1 MAIKYL
7 RASNIKNKTVFLRV
21 DINEPI
27 GDTGK
32 VADDFRIQS
41 VIPTIEFLRERG
53 CKVIICAH
61 LGRPEGRHIQKLSLA
76 PVAEHLANLLELKFV
91 EAKDQVPVHTT
102 PRLVFFTG
110 DIRKDGVRKAIQQS
124 GPDNVIVL
132 ENIRFYPEEEAN
144 DLFFAKKLANI
155 ADIYVNEAF
164 SVDHHK
170 AASLVGITKYLGSYA
185 GLVLEREIKSLDTIL
200 LRPKRPFVVLM
211 AGIKISDKAQVL
223 ENFAK
228 KADILL
234 LGGGLANL
242 FFASRG
248 YEVGL
253 SKVERQGEKLAWE
266 MDKNFKDKLLLPLD
280 VVVANGQMDKGTIR
294 VCASHEVR
302 KNELILDIGPKTI
315 HTYAQKLKSAKTIAW
330 NGPLGLFE
338 HRPFHHGTTALAR
351 IVGSVGTRKCFTV
364 VGGGET
370 VDAVRQ
376 AHQATYIDHL
386 STGGGAM
393 LEYLAGNKLP
403 GIEVLE
409 K

>member
-7 RASNIKNKTVFLRV
+7 RTSNIKNKTVFLRV
-21 DINEPI
+21 DVNEPI
-27 GDTGK
+27 GEKGK

-41 VIPTIEFLRERG
+41 VIPTIQFLRGQE
-53 CKVIICAH
+53 CKVIVCAH
-61 LGRPEGRHIQKLSLA
+61 LGRPEGKRAQSLSLK
-76 PVAEHLANLLELKFV
+76 PVAEHLAKLLALKFV
-91 EAKDQVPVHTT
+91 ETKDQVPEYPIPHV
-102 PRLVFFTG
+102 VFITG
-110 DIRKDGVRKAIQQS
+110 DIRKEVVQKSLKNSNS
-124 GPDNVIVL
+124 GNIIVL

-144 DLFFAKKLANI
+144 DVFFAKQLAGI
-155 ADIYVNEAF
+155 ADVYVNEAF

-170 AASLVGITKYLGSYA
+170 AASLVAVTKYIPSYA
-185 GLVLEREIKSLDTIL
+185 GLVLEREIQSLNMVL
-200 LRPKRPFVVLM
+200 LRPKKPFVVLM

-223 ENFAK
+223 KNFAK
-228 KADILL
+228 KADCIL

-242 FFASRG
+242 FFVSRG

-253 SKVERQGEKLAWE
+253 SKVEHEEEQLAWE
-266 MDKNFKDKLLLPLD
+266 MDKNFKGKLLLPLD
-280 VVVANGQMDKGTIR
+280 VVVANGKMDKNTIR
-294 VCASHEVR
+294 VCAPHEVR

-315 HTYAQKLKSAKTIAW
+315 HTYAQKIKTAKTIIW
-330 NGPLGLFE
+330 NGPLGFFE

-351 IVGSVGTRKCFTV
+351 IIGSVGTRKSFAV

-376 AHQATYIDHL
+376 AHQASYIDLL

-393 LEYLAGNKLP
+393 LEYLAGKKLP
-403 GIEVLE
+403 GIEAL